1 MSIVR
6 LSILKFDSLFEVSKS
21 HQRPLAKL
29 CWRLYLRKYFF
40 AKRVVDR

>member
-21 HQRPLAKL
+21 HQRP
-29 CWRLYLRKYFF
+29 
-40 AKRVVDR
+40 